1 MGVFIGIFGHSV
13 SEAQAR
19 QVRKWKKN
27 NQSTLLRLLFTD
39 YKSEKR
45 KERDKDNLKDTFL
58 SDHELLLDDIIHVLR
73 EEYPQIILVM
83 VLGWILGYR
92 EGWPLTSTIYF
103 CIMSASTTGFGD
115 YVPKSQID
123 KVYCI
128 FFFPISV
135 AVFGEVLGKICSVY
149 IDNKFRKHE
158 QTFLKRAVTLC
169 DLDRMDANDDGDV
182 DLAEFLS
189 FMLVALGKVD
199 RDSIDELKAV
209 FDSLDKDGNGI
220 LRKEDLVE
228 IAEESPL
235 MEIQEELIAEE
246 EQTEE
251 DQRSKQSFSSRQS
264 SSSSKSFTFRAL
276 FRRLSG
282 QREGVLPMSPVL
294 PTSPKSHQHVRFHDN
309 QVGELPT
316 TAMAFHLSSVPEEP
330 RPPKKGVIICTSTDD
345 GLSLIP
351 PDNNLQIETASKDPE
366 SLIIGQSAEA
376 GNILIHSNQG
386 KTEQMDSEIQVI
398 SPSLADSSLNTN
410 PEEAAMSRKVDPL
423 PLPDDNSNGKV
434 PKVITV
440 KSHSDLDV
448 KLDHTGASSTS

>member
-19 QVRKWKKN
+19 QIRKWKKS

-39 YKSEKR
+39 YNSEKR
-45 KERDKDNLKDTFL
+45 KERDKDNLKETFL

-83 VLGWILGYR
+83 VLAWILGYR
-92 EGWPLTSTIYF
+92 EGWTLTSTIYF

-158 QTFLKRAVTLC
+158 QMFLKRAVTLC

-182 DLAEFLS
+182 DLGEFLS

-199 RDSIDELKAV
+199 HDSIDELKAV

-220 LRKEDLVE
+220 LCKEDLVE
-228 IAEESPL
+228 IADESPL

-246 EQTEE
+246 
-251 DQRSKQSFSSRQS
+251 DQQSKQSFSSRQS
-264 SSSSKSFTFRAL
+264 SSSSKSFTFRGL
-276 FRRLSG
+276 FRRLSE
-282 QREGVLPMSPVL
+282 QHEGVFPMSPGV
-294 PTSPKSHQHVRFHDN
+294 PKSPKPHQHVRFHDN
-309 QVGELPT
+309 EQVGELST
-316 TAMAFHLSSVPEEP
+316 TAMTFHLSSVPEEP
-330 RPPKKGVIICTSTDD
+330 RSPKTDAIICTSTDD
-345 GLSLIP
+345 GLSPIP
-351 PDNNLQIETASKDPE
+351 PDENIQIETATKDPE

-386 KTEQMDSEIQVI
+386 KTEQMDSEIKVM

-410 PEEAAMSRKVDPL
+410 PEETAMPRKVDPL
-423 PLPDDNSNGKV
+423 VLLHDDNANGKV
-434 PKVITV
+434 PTVITV
-440 KSHSDLDV
+440 KSYSDLDV
-448 KLDHTGASSTS
+448 NLDHTGTSSTN